1 MFKNKFFLVTLGIS
15 VLAMVVSMIIGADST
30 QTEPVQVQES
40 VYEVGIKDFRSNK
53 DASMKNAKDSPIED
67 KENFKGLHYFG
78 VDPKFKVKA
87 QLDRFKTGQKFTVS
101 MSGGETEEYEPFG
114 NATFE
119 IDGKKCA
126 LKLFKSDNN
135 LLFVPFK
142 DKTNGIETYGG
153 GRYLDVEMTS
163 INGTEI
169 ELDFNKSYLPFCA
182 YNHSFTCPVPPAEN
196 TLQIAVKAG
205 EKN

>member
-1 MFKNKFFLVTLGIS
+1 MFKNKFFLFTFGIAI
-15 VLAMVVSMIIGADST
+15 LAMVVSMIIGADST
-30 QTEPVQVQES
+30 QSEPVQES
-40 VYEVGIKDFRSNK
+40 TYAVGIKDFRSNK

-67 KENFKGLHYFG
+67 KENFKGLHYFE
-78 VDPKFKVKA
+78 VDPKFKVIA
-87 QLDRFKTGQKFTVS
+87 QLDRFKTGQQFTVS

-119 IDGKKCA
+119 IDGQKCA
-126 LKLFKSDNN
+126 LKLFKSENN

-142 DKTNGIETYGG
+142 DKTNGTETYGG
-153 GRYLDVEMTS
+153 GRYLDVEMTA

-205 EKN
+205 EKTK